1 MLIELME
8 VWIIDTCSYIWQKAF
23 NLIWLLILDIV
34 NPLGINQ
41 RSVRYRS

>member
-34 NPLGINQ
+34 NTFGYKSKIN
-41 RSVRYRS
+41 